1 MFINIVQ
8 IQTDCNEPRSGE
20 AVRSRQ
26 STGGGDRLAT
36 ASHRPQRGRIE
47 VSSSSLPCSSGLQQ
61 HRREPHDDPTRGM

>member
-36 ASHRPQRGRIE
+36 ALHRPQ
-47 VSSSSLPCSSGLQQ
+47 
-61 HRREPHDDPTRGM
+61 